1 MKDYDNQLAVRYA
14 IRWALGRN
22 PAYFDYSEIGGD
34 CTNFASQCLFA
45 GSGIMDYTPDFG
57 WYYIDANY
65 KAPAWTGVDFLY
77 RYLLR
82 SENTPGPRAQEASK
96 TGINP
101 GDLIQISF
109 DGERYSHTLVVLTSS
124 PVILVAAHSED
135 SLFRPLNSYEFRD
148 IRYLHIVGVHT

>member
-45 GSGIMDYTPDFG
+45 GSGIMDYTPNFG

-82 SENTPGPRAQEASK
+82 SENTPGPRAQETSK
-96 TGINP
+96 NGIDP
-101 GDLIQISF
+101 GDLIQVSF
-109 DGERYSHTLVVLTSS
+109 DGERYTHTLVVLTSS
-124 PVILVAAHSED
+124 PAIFVAAHSED
-135 SLFRPLNSYEFRD
+135 SLFRPLNSYEFRG